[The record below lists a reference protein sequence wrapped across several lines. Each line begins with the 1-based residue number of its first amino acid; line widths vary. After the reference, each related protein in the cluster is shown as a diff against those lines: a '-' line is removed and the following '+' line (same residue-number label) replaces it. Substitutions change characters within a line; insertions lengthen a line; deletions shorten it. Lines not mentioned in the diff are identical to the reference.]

1 MPESARRLSTIAPS
15 PTLAISAKA
24 KALKASGAQVLNLS
38 LGEPDFDTPR
48 HIREAAVAAMDRGE
62 THYTAADGTSELK
75 SAIINKLRRDQH
87 LAYEAS
93 EIIVSNGAK
102 QSLFNLCLAC
112 LNPEDEVLIPAPYWV
127 SYPAMVHLAEAQP
140 IPIECSSENGFKL
153 TADVLS
159 KSINPRTRLLILNS
173 PNNPSGACYSVE
185 ELRAL
190 GQVLAEHPQ
199 VLIGTDDIY
208 EHLLY
213 DELKFAN
220 LITAVPALRDRTV
233 IINGVSKAYA
243 MTGWRIGYAA
253 GPSWLVAAMKKLQS
267 QSTSGPSSISQAAA
281 AAALNGAQD
290 SVVQMRDIFAKRRHI
305 FVPGIQSIRGLNCVA
320 PDGAFYAFVNC
331 QAASR
336 TLELEGDVQFAE
348 WLLDTL
354 RIAAVPGS
362 AFGTP
367 GYVRFSYACSQET
380 LEESLDRLSDAL
392 GKA

>member
-24 KALKASGAQVLNLS
+24 KALKASGAHVLNLS

-62 THYTAADGTSELK
+62 THYTAADGTSEIK
-75 SAIINKLRRDQH
+75 SAIINKLKRDQH
-87 LAYEAS
+87 LTYEGS

-127 SYPAMVHLAEAQP
+127 SYPAMVHLAEAKP
-140 IPIECSSENGFKL
+140 ISVECTRENGFKL
-153 TADVLS
+153 TADALS
-159 KSINPRTRLLILNS
+159 SAITSRTRLLILNS
-173 PNNPSGACYSVE
+173 PNNPSGSCYTAD
-185 ELRAL
+185 ELGAL
-190 GQVLAEHPQ
+190 GEVLSAHPQ
-199 VLIGTDDIY
+199 VMIGTDDIY

-213 DELKFAN
+213 EDLKFAN
-220 LITAVPALRDRTV
+220 IITAVPELRDRTV

-253 GPSWLVAAMKKLQS
+253 GPASLVAAMKKLQS

-281 AAALNGAQD
+281 AAALNGSQE
-290 SVVQMRDIFAKRRHI
+290 SVIQMREIFAKRRHF
-305 FVPGIQSIRGLNCVA
+305 FVPGLQSIRGLDCMA
-320 PDGAFYAFVNC
+320 PDGAFYAFANC
-331 QAASR
+331 QSAMK
-336 TLELEGDVQFAE
+336 TLGLDDDVQFAE
-348 WLLDTL
+348 WLLDKL

-367 GYVRFSYACSQET
+367 DYVRFSYACSQET
-380 LEESLDRLSDAL
+380 LEEALNRLSDAL
-392 GKA
+392 GQA